1 MNARLDDIPL
11 DPSRRRFLR
20 GSAAGSAGLII
31 AFGVPLV
38 GRRALAA
45 AAPDAALPPPN
56 AFLHIAPDDSVTVV
70 LAHSEMGQGIWTS
83 LPMLLAEELECDW
96 GKVRAEHAPAAP
108 VYASPMF
115 HIQMTGGSTTTMS
128 EFDRYREVGALARM
142 QLVAAAARRFGVAPA
157 ACRVER
163 GVVIAGEQRAR
174 FGELASAAAQ
184 LPLPAAPVALKPRQ
198 DWTLIGKPTPRL
210 DTPAK
215 ITGRAAFGLDARPAG
230 VRVAL
235 VARAPAF
242 GAKLKHYDASAAR
255 KVPGVDAV
263 VAVPTGVAVIGAH
276 FWAARTGRDALKL
289 DWDLGPGAHF
299 DSTAELAQYRA
310 LARTPGNPAATRGEA
325 ARALAAAKSPIEAEY
340 SVPYLAHAT
349 MEPLNC
355 TVELGADHCRVTT
368 GTQFQTG
375 DQASAAHILGFK
387 PEQVEIV
394 TAFLGGGFGR
404 RANPASDFVSEAVQ
418 VAKAARTA
426 GHTAPVK
433 VVWTREDDMHGG
445 WYRPQ
450 FVHRM
455 RAALGSDGL
464 PAAFADRI
472 VGQSIMAGTPFGAG
486 MVKNGIDPVSV
497 EGVVGSPYLEATP
510 AYAVELH
517 SPAAPVP
524 VLWWRSVGNTH
535 TAFAMESFID
545 ELAHAAGRDPLE
557 YRRALLGKAGARRH
571 LAVLERA
578 AERFG
583 WTKPLPPGHAKGLA
597 VHASFGSYVAQ
608 VAEVSL
614 VDGKPR
620 VHRVACAVD
629 CGIAVNPETIR
640 AQMEGA
646 IVYGLTAALYGAIT
660 LKDGRVQQDNF
671 DTYPPLRM
679 DAMPR
684 IEVAIVDSGE
694 KPGGIGE
701 PGTPPIAPAV
711 ANALFAL
718 TGKRLRDLPFKL
730 A

>member
-1 MNARLDDIPL
+1 M
-11 DPSRRRFLR
+11 
-20 GSAAGSAGLII
+20 
-31 AFGVPLV
+31 
-38 GRRALAA
+38 
-45 AAPDAALPPPN
+45 
-56 AFLHIAPDDSVTVV
+56 
-70 LAHSEMGQGIWTS
+70 
-83 LPMLLAEELECDW
+83 
-96 GKVRAEHAPAAP
+96 
-108 VYASPMF
+108 
-115 HIQMTGGSTTTMS
+115 
-128 EFDRYREVGALARM
+128 
-142 QLVAAAARRFGVAPA
+142 
-157 ACRVER
+157 
-163 GVVIAGEQRAR
+163 
-174 FGELASAAAQ
+174 
-184 LPLPAAPVALKPRQ
+184 
-198 DWTLIGKPTPRL
+198 
-210 DTPAK
+210 
-215 ITGRAAFGLDARPAG
+215 
-230 VRVAL
+230 AL
-235 VARAPAF
+235 VARAPVF
-242 GAKLKHYDASAAR
+242 GAKLRHYDASAAR
-255 KVPGVDAV
+255 KLPGVDAV
-263 VAVPTGVAVIGAH
+263 VEVPTGVAVIGAH
-276 FWAARTGRDALKL
+276 FWAARTGRDKLKL

-299 DSTAELAQYRA
+299 DSAAELAQYRN
-310 LARTPGNPAATRGEA
+310 LARTPGSPAATRGEA

-355 TVELGADHCRVTT
+355 TVELGADHCRITT

-387 PEQVEIV
+387 PGQVEIV

-404 RANPASDFVSEAVQ
+404 RANPVSDFVSEAVQ
-418 VAKAARTA
+418 VAKAARAA

-464 PAAFADRI
+464 PTAFADRI

-486 MVKNGIDPVSV
+486 MIKNGIDPVSV

-517 SPAAPVP
+517 SPTAPVP

-545 ELAHAAGRDPLE
+545 ELAHAARRDPLD

-578 AERFG
+578 AELFG
-583 WTKPLPPGHAKGLA
+583 WTRPLPAGHARGLA

-614 VDGKPR
+614 MDGRPR

-646 IVYGLTAALYGAIT
+646 IVFGLSAALYGAIT

-684 IEVAIVDSGE
+684 IEVAIIDSGE

-711 ANALFAL
+711 ANALFVL
-718 TGKRLRDLPFKL
+718 TGQRLRDLPFKL